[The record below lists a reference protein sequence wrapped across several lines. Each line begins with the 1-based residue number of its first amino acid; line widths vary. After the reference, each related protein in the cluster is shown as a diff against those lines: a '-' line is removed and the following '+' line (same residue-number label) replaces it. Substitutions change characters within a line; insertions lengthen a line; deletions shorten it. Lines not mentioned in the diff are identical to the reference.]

1 MSAFSI
7 VPSHGSGAHNWATAF
22 LVIFALS
29 GLGTGGSKHFAN
41 TAVFWKYWGHKSII
55 QVWIAGAI
63 GAPFSFLEACAERWT
78 IVQFDIEVFLQVIF
92 LTIGQ
97 SEILRVQ

>member
-1 MSAFSI
+1 MDQNILQILQF
-7 VPSHGSGAHNWATAF
+7 
-22 LVIFALS
+22 
-29 GLGTGGSKHFAN
+29 
-41 TAVFWKYWGHKSII
+41 FWKYWGRKSII
-55 QVWIAGAI
+55 QVWRAGAI
-63 GAPFSFLEACAERWT
+63 GDPFSFLEACAERWT

>member
-1 MSAFSI
+1 MSDICEAHLGTKVSAFPI

-41 TAVFWKYWGHKSII
+41 TAVFWKYWGRKSII
-55 QVWIAGAI
+55 QVWRAGAI
-63 GAPFSFLEACAERWT
+63 GDPFFISGSLCRALNSCAVWH
-78 IVQFDIEVFLQVIF
+78 
-92 LTIGQ
+92 
-97 SEILRVQ
+97 